1 MDLGPNC
8 YLRNKF
14 ISQSFLLKSVPGVLL
29 GVCSGRKKCPTRAPT
44 PLHGAPPLGPAMPT
58 TPPAAGEE
66 PLWVTERGSWKSRV
80 TRKDPLALSGHL
92 PGSPVPSWRCGVW
105 RRGKEPCWGP
115 RPGWG
120 CRLRFPGRALPDS
133 DLMGAS
139 SDWRDT
145 SAPWVR
151 CPSSWEGGVWSGQSP
166 RTGLPPTGRPKPH
179 LSSAPGPAS
188 QMCLWSGRHFVTC
201 GEPGNASIRGHGV
214 IL

>member
-1 MDLGPNC
+1 MSVQAE
-8 YLRNKF
+8 R
-14 ISQSFLLKSVPGVLL
+14 SVP
-29 GVCSGRKKCPTRAPT
+29 S
-44 PLHGAPPLGPAMPT
+44 APPAPWME
-58 TPPAAGEE
+58 PPPPPPGTGHANAAGRWGE
-66 PLWVTERGSWKSRV
+66 PLWVTERGSWKSRE
-80 TRKDPLALSGHL
+80 TRNDPLALSGHS
-92 PGSPVPSWRCGVW
+92 PGSPVPSWRCRVW
-105 RRGKEPCWGP
+105 RRGKEPCRRP
-115 RPGWG
+115 RPGRG
-120 CRLRFPGRALPDS
+120 CRLHFPGRASPDS

-188 QMCLWSGRHFVTC
+188 QMCLWSGRHFVMC
-201 GEPGNASIRGHGV
+201 GEPGHASISRGHGV